1 MPTNQLKILFIT
13 KFNLLRQKT
22 KIYLFILSSKI
33 FIKISLYEL
42 ERSIAIFFG
51 ILLFIKSNF
60 NKGVNLVINPK
71 PLNT

>member
-1 MPTNQLKILFIT
+1 MPTNQLKILFII

-33 FIKISLYEL
+33 FIKISLYEF